1 MSIKPVDFQISIP
14 RTVEMSKVRG
24 DENTKELAQQQA
36 QAGSIQHKA
45 DNSMKQVQKRNQ
57 AEEAKIREKQEKEGS
72 KQKNKGQENKDED
85 NSQQNEG
92 KYVAKQKTSTFDVK
106 I

>member
-14 RTVEMSKVRG
+14 RAVEASKVRG
-24 DENTKELAQQQA
+24 DENNKELAQQHA

-45 DNSMKQVQKRNQ
+45 DNTMKQVQKRNQ
-57 AEEAKIREKQEKEGS
+57 AEEARIREKQEKEES
-72 KQKNKGQENKDED
+72 KRQGKGQEEEEKDNKDK
-85 NSQQNEG
+85 NNG
-92 KYVAKQKTSTFDVK
+92 NYVTKQKTSTFDVK